1 MSLLITS
8 NTDTNH
14 SEYNNQG
21 ITGGLNKPNSYSN
34 TIDDLIIPKNAEI
47 AVQSVKINRQGGIS
61 LSQKNNIVGLYL
73 GKSVGDFVSRGKN
86 KNLMVSHPE
95 MGDSYKFNGVGITQS
110 LACPIRGVDGGL
122 KDTMGIYE
130 YGNALQ
136 HSFGLFRFHPN
147 ALRSDINPSGV
158 EVKAN
163 YTNGAFTGYDIMFN
177 QSPSASQTNKAN
189 AISASKQVIALNKG
203 TSYNSL
209 NALAESLTLTI
220 DGTKLNI
227 VNESGVVDDTDY
239 NDFFPVMPTI
249 LSAQPLSL
257 NGGEMVIDITK
268 LYDGSTTD
276 VFNEFNFIGL
286 TRCQRDTFK
295 GLLDESFINP
305 PTYISPASK
314 NMLGDFGV
322 VIDGADKEF
331 TFVMCANNDGITTST
346 EMIQLDITTTILAD
360 TPKAKHRF
368 DSTTYGVN
376 GKKITHIAFLAK
388 GEVMEIA
395 LRNASYA
402 SGASASDQFVV
413 ASAPYSNSNTGLAS
427 VGGSGTT
434 ITHSASLQNELLK
447 PISQSCQTLYPKFV
461 IGAYDVINIG
471 DASKRNQCVLET
483 YDGLDIKATS
493 LLTDDPAPYGGMA
506 YYSNKPD
513 YLTPSPDGFYDR
525 QTDFYAWCMND
536 LGQRNLLLRTIDG
549 ATQVNRFNDP
559 QSAFGTLNYTTEGI
573 SARFVE
579 QFTSGG
585 NSYIG
590 FEPIMVLG
598 FNDFYGTFKQTP
610 NTKTALGF
618 DNDLVDVS
626 TYSLLGASA
635 VVDTNSAGIKLHQ
648 IKYSS
653 QFKPNDI
660 SSESGF
666 VRVRNLTQDS
676 YNFAKGHSS
685 KILYHI
691 PRFDNAGN
699 DTGALYLEPH
709 ERTYL
714 KLNNSAPFNI
724 NNIDVD
730 MVDIR
735 DRLIKNLTGQTI
747 VAFHIRPAKM

>member
-1 MSLLITS
+1 MSLIITS
-8 NTDTNH
+8 NTDTDKDT
-14 SEYNNQG
+14 YDNQG
-21 ITGGLNKPNSYSN
+21 ISGGLNKPNSYSN
-34 TIDDLIIPKNAEI
+34 TIDDLVIPKNAEI

-73 GKSVGDFVSRGKN
+73 GKSVGNFVSRGKN
-86 KNLMVSHPE
+86 KNIMVSHPA
-95 MGDSYKFNGVGITQS
+95 MGDSFEFNGVGMTQS
-110 LACPIRGVDGGL
+110 LACPIRGVEGGL

-130 YGNALQ
+130 YGNAIQ

-158 EVKAN
+158 EVEAK
-163 YTNGAFTGYDIMFN
+163 YTSGAFTGFDIMFN

-189 AISASKQVIALNKG
+189 QLSASKQLIALKKG

-209 NALAESLTLTI
+209 NPLAESLELVV
-220 DGTKLNI
+220 DGTKLDITNQ
-227 VNESGVVDDTDY
+227 SGVVEQADY
-239 NDFFPVMPTI
+239 NDFFPCMPTI
-249 LSAQPLSL
+249 LTAQPLSL
-257 NGGEMVIDITK
+257 NGGEMVVDIRN
-268 LYDGSTTD
+268 LYDGSTAD
-276 VFNEFNFIGL
+276 VYNEFNFIGL

-295 GLLDESFINP
+295 GVLDETKINP
-305 PTYISPASK
+305 PTYISPASL

-322 VIDGADKEF
+322 LIDGADKEF
-331 TFVMCANNDGITTST
+331 TFTMCANFDAQTTST

-376 GKKITHIAFLAK
+376 GKKITHIAFITK

-413 ASAPYSNSNTGLAS
+413 SSAPYSNSNTGLAS

-434 ITHSASLQNELLK
+434 ITHSASLQSELLK
-447 PISQSCQTLYPKFV
+447 PISQSCQTLYPKFA
-461 IGAYDVINIG
+461 IGAYDAVNVG
-471 DASKRNQCVLET
+471 DATKRNKVILET
-483 YDGLDIKATS
+483 YHGLDIKATS
-493 LLTDDPAPYGGMA
+493 LLTDDPAPYGGMS
-506 YYSNKPD
+506 YYSSKPD

-536 LGQRNLLLRTIDG
+536 LGQREQLLRAIDG
-549 ATQVNRFNDP
+549 ATLVNRFNDS
-559 QSAFGTLNYTTEGI
+559 QTNTGTLNYTTQGI
-573 SARFVE
+573 SARFVQ

-585 NSYIG
+585 NKYLA

-610 NTKTALGF
+610 NCKKALGF
-618 DNDLVDVS
+618 ENDLVDVL
-626 TYSLLGASA
+626 TYSKLGASA
-635 VVDTNSAGIKLHQ
+635 VVDTNSSGIKLHQ
-648 IKYSS
+648 IKYTSQVQPDEISS
-653 QFKPNDI
+653 Q
-660 SSESGF
+660 SGF

-676 YNFAKGHSS
+676 YNMAKGHSS
-685 KILYHI
+685 KILYHL
-691 PRFDNAGN
+691 PRFDNSGN
-699 DTGALYLEPH
+699 DTGALYLEPQ

-714 KLNNSAPFNI
+714 KLNNTSAFNI

-730 MVDIR
+730 LVDIR

-747 VAFHIRPAKM
+747 VAFHIRESKI

>member
-21 ITGGLNKPNSYSN
+21 ITGGLNQPNSYSN

-61 LSQKNNIVGLYL
+61 LNQKSNIVGLYL
-73 GKSVGDFVSRGKN
+73 GKSVGNFVSRGKN
-86 KNLMVSHPE
+86 ANLMVSNPS
-95 MGDSYKFNGVGITQS
+95 MGDSKKFNGVGMTQC
-110 LACPIRGVDGGL
+110 LACPVRGIAGGFT
-122 KDTMGIYE
+122 DTMGIYE
-130 YGNALQ
+130 YGNAIQ

-158 EVKAN
+158 ECKAN
-163 YTNGAFTGYDIMFN
+163 YTSGAFSGYDIMFN
-177 QSPSASQTNKAN
+177 QSPSASQTNKAS
-189 AISASKQVIALNKG
+189 ALSASKQLIALRRGPN
-203 TSYNSL
+203 NSL
-209 NALAESLTLTI
+209 STGAEGLSLVV
-220 DGTKLNI
+220 DGTKLEITNQ
-227 VNESGVVDDTDY
+227 SGVATQALY
-239 NDFFPVMPTI
+239 QNFFPVMPTI

-257 NGGEMVIDITK
+257 NGGEMVVDITK
-268 LYDGSTTD
+268 LYDGATSTVEND
-276 VFNEFNFIGL
+276 FNYIGL

-295 GLLDESFINP
+295 GVLDESKVNP
-305 PTYISPASK
+305 PNFTSFGGDNLI
-314 NMLGDFGV
+314 GDFG
-322 VIDGADKEF
+322 ITISGPDKEF
-331 TFVMCANNDGITTST
+331 AFTDCVNLDALTTSI
-346 EMIQLDITTTILAD
+346 EMRFLNIPTTILED
-360 TPKAKHRF
+360 EPFAKHQF

-376 GKKITHIAFLAK
+376 GKKITHIAFKAI

-395 LRNASYA
+395 LRNGSFAT
-402 SGASASDQFVV
+402 SGNASDEFVV
-413 ASAPYSNSNTGLAS
+413 KSVPYSNTNTGLKTF
-427 VGGSGTT
+427 GGAPVS
-434 ITHSASLQNELLK
+434 ITKDAVEQKDLLK
-447 PISQSCQTLYPKFV
+447 PISQSCQTLYPKFA
-461 IGAYDVINIG
+461 IGAYDATNIG
-471 DASKRNQCVLET
+471 DASKRNQCILET
-483 YDGLDIKATS
+483 YNGLDIKATS

-506 YYSNKPD
+506 YYANKPD
-513 YLTPSPDGFYDR
+513 YLDYSPDGFYDR

-536 LGQRNLLLRTIDG
+536 LIERGDLLKAIDG
-549 ATQVNRFNDP
+549 ATLTNRFNDP
-559 QSAFGTLNYTTEGI
+559 QTNNGTLNYTTEGI
-573 SARFVE
+573 SARFVQ

-585 NSYIG
+585 NDYID
-590 FEPIMVLG
+590 FEPIMILG
-598 FNDFYGTFKQTP
+598 FNDFYGCFKQTP
-610 NTKTALGF
+610 NNKEALGF

-648 IKYSS
+648 VKYTS
-653 QFKPNDI
+653 QFRPKDI
-660 SSESGF
+660 SSQSGF

-714 KLNNSAPFNI
+714 KLNNVAPFNI